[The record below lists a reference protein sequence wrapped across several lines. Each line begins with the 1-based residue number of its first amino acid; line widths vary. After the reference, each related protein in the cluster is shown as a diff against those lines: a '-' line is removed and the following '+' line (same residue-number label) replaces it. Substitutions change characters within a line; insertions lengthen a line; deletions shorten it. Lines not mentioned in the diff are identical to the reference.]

1 MNLIK
6 RKDGESR
13 RGKYRAVFD
22 ITDATWKRHLDAPRS
37 FGRLFI
43 GELSGEE
50 SGGGGGDGG
59 SVKTQRWT
67 QLTNRFDELG
77 VAAQIKVEGRGKLWK
92 DLRAAAGR
100 FTYRQ
105 GYFYF
110 NLSIERHDNLNIIVC
125 CWSTG
130 LVATITRAINY
141 SVIVVYIYN

>member
-50 SGGGGGDGG
+50 SGGGGRRIGENTALNAVNQQVRRARRRRANKGG
-59 SVKTQRWT
+59 REGKT
-67 QLTNRFDELG
+67 L
-77 VAAQIKVEGRGKLWK
+77 EG
-92 DLRAAAGR
+92 
-100 FTYRQ
+100 FT
-105 GYFYF
+105 G
-110 NLSIERHDNLNIIVC
+110 
-125 CWSTG
+125 G
-130 LVATITRAINY
+130 GRAIY
-141 SVIVVYIYN
+141 LPAGLFLF

>member
-1 MNLIK
+1 M
-6 RKDGESR
+6 
-13 RGKYRAVFD
+13 
-22 ITDATWKRHLDAPRS
+22 
-37 FGRLFI
+37 
-43 GELSGEE
+43 
-50 SGGGGGDGG
+50 
-59 SVKTQRWT
+59 

-92 DLRAAAGR
+92 DLRAVAGR

-110 NLSIERHDNLNIIVC
+110 NLPIERHDNLNIIVC